1 MKAITLTLTEK
12 EALDLKVLLQQDREQ
27 FESLGDKDS
36 KKEIRN
42 IDKILKKIS

>member
-1 MKAITLTLTEK
+1 MKAITLTEK

-27 FESLGDKDS
+27 FESIGD

-42 IDKILKKIS
+42 IDKLLKKIS